1 MRNLILDLLIL
12 QNATCQHITVMAC
25 IRKGRVPSRNNGNI
39 VCPPEL
45 MLNISSEGLA
55 TVDATKLVPYPEPDM
70 WFIAFQAKCIY
81 NKYVFF
87 VIREV

>member
-1 MRNLILDLLIL
+1 M
-12 QNATCQHITVMAC
+12 QNATCQRITVTAC
-25 IRKGRVPSRNNGNI
+25 IRKGRVPSRNSGNI

-81 NKYVFF
+81 NKYVFS
-87 VIREV
+87 VIRMV

>member
-1 MRNLILDLLIL
+1 
-12 QNATCQHITVMAC
+12 
-25 IRKGRVPSRNNGNI
+25 
-39 VCPPEL
+39 

-81 NKYVFF
+81 NKYVFN
-87 VIREV
+87 VIRVVWLLITLLCRAFIEKLLVVKSRKS